1 MKTISITILLTSSL
15 SIAAEGPTT
24 APPAS
29 GAAEELTTVASR
41 FLADGLDDRVLLL
54 KQRLAINKQDRG
66 PFGLY
71 QVSGKSPTLSGP
83 ISKISR
89 KTPFNEFINSIRI
102 SVINPKEKEFLVGA
116 RIFRLGQVFPIVRAG
131 ERLSVRV
138 ESVSGSQVAF
148 KNLDTGEVALR
159 RLNIVPDGVTASAGS
174 IDVRGVTPSGRG
186 EVEPLHLD
194 FDSPPPTP

>member
-29 GAAEELTTVASR
+29 GAVEELTTVASR
-41 FLADGLDDRVLLL
+41 FLADGLEDRVLLL

-66 PFGLY
+66 PFGLH
-71 QVSGKSPTLSGP
+71 QIPGKSPILSGP

-138 ESVSGSQVAF
+138 ESVSRSQVAF

-174 IDVRGVTPSGRG
+174 INVRGVTPIGRG
-186 EVEPLHLD
+186 QVEPLHLD
-194 FDSPPPTP
+194 FNSPPPTP